1 MRGGVRGGL
10 EAFEGIEK
18 RMLRL
23 RRRSSMSRLRDGGG
37 AVCVV
42 LGRVFGEVHRGLR
55 EGFGKG
61 ERKKEWWRN
70 WSWMSLKGKR
80 EEGSKANGSEEGS
93 MPGGGR
99 CIDGGY
105 ED

>member
-1 MRGGVRGGL
+1 
-10 EAFEGIEK
+10 
-18 RMLRL
+18 
-23 RRRSSMSRLRDGGG
+23 
-37 AVCVV
+37 
-42 LGRVFGEVHRGLR
+42 
-55 EGFGKG
+55 
-61 ERKKEWWRN
+61 
-70 WSWMSLKGKR
+70 MSLKGKR